1 MPGRQAGAKSKKKPQ
16 AVVAADKDAAAI
28 ELTTSG
34 KKLYDEIN
42 GRWRLD
48 PLCEKLLMAAAIH
61 LSHAERCNAIVE
73 KEGRHYLTRFDEPKP
88 HPLLAEASKNLVS
101 HTNALAKLMTALE

>member
-61 LSHAERCNAIVE
+61 LSDAERCHAIVE
-73 KEGRHYLTRFDEPKP
+73 REGRHFLTRFDEPKP
-88 HPLLAEASKNLVS
+88 HPQEASHSDAILVETGAQS
-101 HTNALAKLMTALE
+101 